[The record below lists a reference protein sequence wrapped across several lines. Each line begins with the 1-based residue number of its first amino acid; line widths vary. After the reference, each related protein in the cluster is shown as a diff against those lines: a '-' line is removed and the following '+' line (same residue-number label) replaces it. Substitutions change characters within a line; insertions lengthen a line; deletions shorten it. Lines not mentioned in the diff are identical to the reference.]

1 MLRRRRLVAAVLL
14 LLAGAL
20 QPAGAQDSVVFDG
33 ERYVRVHAEKQSPG
47 DRMAQFVPATESLE
61 NWTRSIAIYR
71 YTTLGNDP
79 TRAALELHDAVKA
92 ANPEAQTRLLVHSVT
107 RDAMLDFL
115 TWPPDGSFLEL
126 NVMRYAPDA
135 SGKGLVALRFVHR
148 FRDARKELS
157 EAFNERRASWKSQV
171 LEFDMEKL
179 AAILGD

>member
-1 MLRRRRLVAAVLL
+1 MRGRRRLLAATLL

-20 QPAGAQDSVVFDG
+20 QPVLAQDSVVFDG
-33 ERYVRVHAEKQSPG
+33 ERYVRVHAERQSPG
-47 DRMAQFVPATESLE
+47 DRMAQFVPAAESLE

-79 TRAALELHDAVKA
+79 TRAAVELREAVKE
-92 ANPEAQTRLLVHSVT
+92 ANPDAQARLLVHSVT

-115 TWPPDGSFLEL
+115 TWPPDGSYLEL
-126 NVMRYAPDA
+126 NVVRYAPDA

-157 EAFNERRASWKSQV
+157 EAFNDRRTSWKSQV

-179 AAILGD
+179 AAALAD